1 MSQQPPPDPYPGSQP
16 PTGWQPHPSP
26 YSHPY
31 PYGTPY
37 GAPYGTPYGGQY
49 PHPQPGYLPPI
60 YPQPP
65 PQLTVGEVLRSA
77 WAAFVSRIKEYLIV
91 ALGFGLVLG
100 TLGVVVLVGFFG
112 MIGTSDSETG
122 TPKAGPTAL
131 LVAVIILFY
140 LVAGV
145 GAVML
150 QIFETRIALAAV
162 DGEVQLGLGDL
173 LRQGL
178 RRFWPF
184 VGWMLL
190 STLLQFAVVCIP
202 FGSVVVQFFL
212 LFVPLIVLD
221 HPRMEG
227 LNPLK
232 ASYESVKAQAGNLI
246 LVFLVVQAIA
256 IPLMI
261 VALPLMFFVPVAGFL
276 IAGVGGMLYSAF
288 GRTAYAVV
296 YRASPLGGG
305 IGAGP
310 PPGGT
315 VAAYQPYPYP
325 DPHQQNDPGK
335 PHAGEPPPGGPHP
348 GGPHPGGPFGDQP
361 GSPPA

>member
-1 MSQQPPPDPYPGSQP
+1 MSPQPPPDPYPGSQP

-26 YSHPY
+26 YSHPQ
-31 PYGTPY
+31 PYGTQ
-37 GAPYGTPYGGQY
+37 YGTPYGGPY

-65 PQLTVGEVLRSA
+65 PQLTVGDVLQRA

-91 ALGFGLVLG
+91 VLGFGLVLG

-112 MIGTSDSETG
+112 VIGASDSETG
-122 TPKAGPTAL
+122 APKAGFIAL
-131 LVAVIILFY
+131 LVAVIILFS

-150 QIFETRIALAAV
+150 RIFETRIALAAV
-162 DGEVQLGLGDL
+162 DGEVQLGLGGL

-190 STLLQFAVVCIP
+190 SALLQFAVVCIP

-221 HPRMEG
+221 HPRMAG
-227 LNPLK
+227 VNPLK
-232 ASYESVKAQAGNLI
+232 GSYESVKAQAGNLI

-256 IPLMI
+256 IPFTL

-296 YRASPLGGG
+296 YRTSPLGGG
-305 IGAGP
+305 IGPVP

-315 VAAYQPYPYP
+315 VAPYEPYPYP
-325 DPHQQNDPGK
+325 YPHQQGDPGT
-335 PHAGEPPPGGPHP
+335 PPPGGPF
-348 GGPHPGGPFGDQP
+348 GAGPP
-361 GSPPA
+361 SPPA